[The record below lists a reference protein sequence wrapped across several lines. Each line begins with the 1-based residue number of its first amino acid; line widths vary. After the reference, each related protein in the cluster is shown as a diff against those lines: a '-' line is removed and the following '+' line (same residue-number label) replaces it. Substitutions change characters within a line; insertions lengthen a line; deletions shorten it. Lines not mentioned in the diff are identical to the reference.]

1 VLLLQVGAAFFRLPG
16 GRLRPGEG
24 AAAGLLRKLAK
35 ALGPEAEGMRPDWQV
50 GELLATFYRPNFDN
64 AMYPYCPPH
73 VARPKEVRS
82 LFAVRLPERAFLAVP
97 KNHRLIAVP
106 LFEVYDHVS
115 RYGPVIAA
123 LPAALSRFSFVLAAR
138 ADAGGAAPAAAAPA
152 GAAGAGAAAEQQALA
167 VRPAPPPA
175 VEAEGGGGGNGGGG
189 DDLVIE
195 FD

>member
-35 ALGPEAEGMRPDWQV
+35 ALGPEAENMRPDWQV

-138 ADAGGAAPAAAAPA
+138 ADAGGAAAVVAP
-152 GAAGAGAAAEQQALA
+152 AAAEQQQQALA
-167 VRPAPPPA
+167 VHPAPPAPA
-175 VEAEGGGGGNGGGG
+175 AVKAEGGGGGGGGGGG
-189 DDLVIE
+189 DDLMIE